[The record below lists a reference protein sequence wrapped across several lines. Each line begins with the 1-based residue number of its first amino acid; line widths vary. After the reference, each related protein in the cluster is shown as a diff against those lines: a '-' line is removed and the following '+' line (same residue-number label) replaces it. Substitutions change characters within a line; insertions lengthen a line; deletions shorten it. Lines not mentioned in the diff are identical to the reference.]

1 MARTGQRF
9 RVAEANN
16 HSAKKNY
23 ILSISDLITSPYYQL
38 ILLTSVVLC
47 TAIICRFNVEVVIGY
62 GMNYFLVW
70 MLASLVLEIFFV
82 RSWTFLWQSMLVM
95 VIYYAIWLVLS
106 LIADKVSNIDAGQG
120 FMLFLAMLN
129 IYLVYVFIAVIAMG
143 VISFY
148 RWIFQ

>member
-1 MARTGQRF
+1 
-9 RVAEANN
+9 
-16 HSAKKNY
+16 
-23 ILSISDLITSPYYQL
+23 
-38 ILLTSVVLC
+38 
-47 TAIICRFNVEVVIGY
+47 
-62 GMNYFLVW
+62 MNYFLVW